1 MLKNIKRVIFAGL
14 IALGAVGLTG
24 CERATVP
31 AGYVGVKVD
40 LYGDEK
46 GVQQQEVGVGKY
58 WLTWNEEIYQFPTF
72 NQLNNYEQP
81 FNFQTKDSMTV
92 TAKIGV
98 EYYVDRSKVTK
109 IFQTY
114 RKGVQEITDVNIRQ
128 NISDA
133 LIKEAGTMDI
143 GTLAGDGKSQLLDR
157 VTKTLKGKLDPI
169 GIVIVKLSYTDDL
182 GYPPQ
187 VTASINAKIEATQKA
202 LLRENEIQQTKAEAQ
217 KQIEAARGEAE
228 SARLKAQGE
237 ADAKVALAKGEAE
250 SIQLRGD
257 SLRKNPEIMQLEA
270 INKWDGVTPVYMT
283 SGAQTPFVTLP
294 AGK

>member
-1 MLKNIKRVIFAGL
+1 MLKNIKRVVFAGL
-14 IALGAVGLTG
+14 IALSAIGLTG

-157 VTKTLKGKLDPI
+157 VTKTLKQKLDPV

-182 GYPPQ
+182 GYPP
-187 VTASINAKIEATQKA
+187 
-202 LLRENEIQQTKAEAQ
+202 R
-217 KQIEAARGEAE
+217 
-228 SARLKAQGE
+228 
-237 ADAKVALAKGEAE
+237 
-250 SIQLRGD
+250 
-257 SLRKNPEIMQLEA
+257 
-270 INKWDGVTPVYMT
+270 
-283 SGAQTPFVTLP
+283 
-294 AGK
+294 

>member
-1 MLKNIKRVIFAGL
+1 MLKNIKRVVFAGL
-14 IALGAVGLTG
+14 IALGAIGLTG

-157 VTKTLKGKLDPI
+157 VTKTLKTKLDPV

-228 SARLKAQGE
+228 SKRLQAQGE

-250 SIQLRGD
+250 SIQMRGD
-257 SLRKNPEIMQLEA
+257 ALRKNPEIMQLEA
-270 INKWDGVTPVYMT
+270 INKWNGVTPVYMT
-283 SGAQTPFVTLP
+283 SGSQTPFVTLP

>member
-1 MLKNIKRVIFAGL
+1 MMKSIKRVLFAA
-14 IALGAVGLTG
+14 ALAIGAVALSG

-72 NQLNNYEQP
+72 NQLNNYDQS

-92 TAKIGV
+92 SAKIGV
-98 EYYVDRSKVTK
+98 EYYVDRSKVTN

-133 LIKEAGTMDI
+133 LIKEAGSMDI

-157 VTKTLKGKLDPI
+157 VTKHLKTKLDPV
-169 GIVIVKLSYTDDL
+169 GIIIVKLSYTDDL
-182 GYPPQ
+182 VYPPQ
-187 VTASINAKIEATQKA
+187 VTDSINAKIQATQKA
-202 LLRENEIQQTKAEAQ
+202 LLRENEIQQTKAEAEKNREQ
-217 KQIEAARGEAE
+217 ARGEAD
-228 SARLKAQGE
+228 AQRLRAQGE
-237 ADAKVALAKGEAE
+237 ADALNLQGEA
-250 SIQLRGD
+250 
-257 SLRKNPEIMQLEA
+257 LRKNPEVLQLEA
-270 INKWDGVTPVYMT
+270 IKRWDGKTPQVTGT
-283 SGAQTPFVTLP
+283 GAVPFIDLNKVTQ
-294 AGK
+294 K

>member
-1 MLKNIKRVIFAGL
+1 MLKNIKRVVFAGL
-14 IALGAVGLTG
+14 IALGAIGLTG

-157 VTKTLKGKLDPI
+157 VTKTLKTKLDPV

-228 SARLKAQGE
+228 SKRLQAQGE

-270 INKWDGVTPVYMT
+270 INKWNGVTPVYMT
-283 SGAQTPFVTLP
+283 SGSQTPFVTLP

>member
-1 MLKNIKRVIFAGL
+1 MLKNIKRVVFAGL
-14 IALGAVGLTG
+14 IALSAIGLTG

-157 VTKTLKGKLDPI
+157 VTKTLKQKLDPV

-228 SARLKAQGE
+228 SKRLQAQGE

-270 INKWDGVTPVYMT
+270 INKWNGVTPVYMT
-283 SGAQTPFVTLP
+283 SGSQPPFVTLP

>member
-1 MLKNIKRVIFAGL
+1 MLKNIKRVVFAGL
-14 IALGAVGLTG
+14 IALGAIGLTG

-92 TAKIGV
+92 TAKVGV

-157 VTKTLKGKLDPI
+157 VTQTLKAKLDPI

-228 SARLKAQGE
+228 SQRLQAQGQ

-257 SLRKNPEIMQLEA
+257 ALRKNPEIMQLEA
-270 INKWDGVTPVYMT
+270 INKWDGKTPTIMGGN
-283 SGAQTPFVTLP
+283 GAVPFVNLP

>member
-1 MLKNIKRVIFAGL
+1 MMKSIKRVLFAAA
-14 IALGAVGLTG
+14 IALGAVALSG

-92 TAKIGV
+92 SAKIGV
-98 EYYVDRSKVTK
+98 EYYVDRSKVTN

-114 RKGVQEITDVNIRQ
+114 RKGVQEITDVNLRQ

-133 LIKEAGTMDI
+133 LIKESGTMDI
-143 GTLAGDGKSQLLDR
+143 GTLAGDGRTQLLDR
-157 VTKTLKGKLDPI
+157 VTKRLKDKLDPI

-182 GYPPQ
+182 VYPPQ
-187 VTASINAKIEATQKA
+187 VKASINAKIEATQKA
-202 LLRENEIQQTKAEAQ
+202 LLRENEIQQTKAEAE
-217 KQIEAARGEAE
+217 KAREYARGEAD
-228 SARLKAQGE
+228 AQRLRAQGE
-237 ADAKVALAKGEAE
+237 ADALNLQGEA
-250 SIQLRGD
+250 
-257 SLRKNPEIMQLEA
+257 LRKNPEVLQLEA
-270 INKWDGVTPVYMT
+270 IKRWDGKTPQVTGT
-283 SGAQTPFVTLP
+283 GAVPFIDLNKVT
-294 AGK
+294 AK

>member
-1 MLKNIKRVIFAGL
+1 MIKYLRRMMFAV
-14 IALGAVGLTG
+14 ALVFGAVALSG

-72 NQLNNYEQP
+72 NQLNNYDQS

-92 TAKIGV
+92 SAKIGV
-98 EYYVDRSKVTK
+98 EYYVDRSKVTN

-133 LIKEAGTMDI
+133 LIKEAGSMDI

-157 VTKTLKGKLDPI
+157 VTKHLKTKLDPV
-169 GIVIVKLSYTDDL
+169 GIIIVKLSYTDDL
-182 GYPPQ
+182 VYPPQ
-187 VTASINAKIEATQKA
+187 VTDSINAKIQATQKA
-202 LLRENEIQQTKAEAQ
+202 LLRENEIQQTKAEAEKNREQ
-217 KQIEAARGEAE
+217 ARGEAD
-228 SARLKAQGE
+228 AQRLRAQGE
-237 ADAKVALAKGEAE
+237 ADALNLQGEA
-250 SIQLRGD
+250 
-257 SLRKNPEIMQLEA
+257 LRKNPEVLQLEA
-270 INKWDGVTPVYMT
+270 IKRWDGKTPQVTGT
-283 SGAQTPFVTLP
+283 GAVPFIDLNKVTQ
-294 AGK
+294 K